1 MSKRTNKAQLNNEVP
16 EVKAEETVE
25 TPVEQVNDVRV
36 EDPELDVVP
45 EVNKSRTGTVN
56 RPIKIAPTKLTV
68 TLKDGHVRVYS
79 AFTHGHN
86 WEILANNYAESQG
99 GTIE

>member
-1 MSKRTNKAQLNNEVP
+1 MSRRTNKAQLNNEVP
-16 EVKAEETVE
+16 EVKAEETIE

-36 EDPELDVVP
+36 EVP
-45 EVNKSRTGTVN
+45 EATLN
-56 RPIKIAPTKLTV
+56 RPIKTSPTKLTV

-79 AFTHGHN
+79 AFTHGPN
-86 WEILANNYAESQG
+86 WEILANSYAESQG

>member
-1 MSKRTNKAQLNNEVP
+1 MSRKTNKAQLNNEVP
-16 EVKAEETVE
+16 EVEV
-25 TPVEQVNDVRV
+25 VNDVRV
-36 EDPELDVVP
+36 EDPEVDVTP
-45 EVNKSRTGTVN
+45 EEVNKLRNSTLN
-56 RPIKIAPTKLTV
+56 RPIKSSPTKLTV

-79 AFTHGHN
+79 AFTHGTN